1 MARGSAKASAFAK
14 ATADKSAPRG
24 VLFDLDDT
32 LFDHRRSA
40 RAALTDVHRVHGRGT
55 DFDAFEREH
64 TASLEVMHV
73 EVLAGRIGL
82 DEARRERFRRV
93 FAALGVTLGD
103 ADVDAAA
110 SAYRSGYMTA
120 RRALDGAADL
130 LLALRPHA
138 RIGIVTNNLLEEQRD
153 KLAFCGLAACVD
165 VLIASEDVGVSKP
178 DRGIFDIAL
187 RRMGVSAGDAAMVG
201 DSWANDIA
209 GAVNAGIRAIWF
221 NPDRKPA
228 PAVPADVPQI
238 FSLTPA
244 ADVVPLLLP
253 PSPADGL
260 RRDRR

>member
-1 MARGSAKASAFAK
+1 MARA
-14 ATADKSAPRG
+14 

-40 RAALTDVHRVHGRGT
+40 RAALTEVHRIHGRGT
-55 DFDAFEREH
+55 DLDAFEREH

-73 EVLAGRIGL
+73 EVLAGRMGL

-93 FAALGVTLGD
+93 FSALGITPGE

-110 SAYRSGYMTA
+110 SAYRSGYMVA
-120 RRALDGAADL
+120 RRALDGAAEL

-153 KLAFCGLAACVD
+153 KLAYCGLAACVD
-165 VLIASEDVGVSKP
+165 ELIASEDVGVSKP

-187 RRMGVSAGDAAMVG
+187 RRMGVTAADAVMVG
-201 DSWANDIA
+201 DSWVNDIA

-221 NPDRKPA
+221 NPDRKAA
-228 PAVPADVPQI
+228 PAIPAGVPEIHA
-238 FSLTPA
+238 LTPA
-244 ADVVPLLLP
+244 ADVLPLLLGP
-253 PSPADGL
+253 PSPADAGFGPPSPADAGFGETGGE
-260 RRDRR
+260 RTSS

>member
-1 MARGSAKASAFAK
+1 MAPK
-14 ATADKSAPRG
+14 G

-40 RAALTDVHRVHGRGT
+40 RAALTDVHRIHGRGT
-55 DFDAFEREH
+55 DLDAFERHH
-64 TASLEVMHV
+64 TAYLEVMHL

-93 FAALGVTLGD
+93 FSALGITLAD

-110 SAYRSGYMTA
+110 SAYRAAYMIA
-120 RRALDGAADL
+120 RRALDGAAEL
-130 LLALRPHA
+130 LLAVRPHA
-138 RIGIVTNNLLEEQRD
+138 RIGIVTNNLLEEQQD
-153 KLAFCGLAACVD
+153 KLQYCGLASCVD

-187 RRMGVSAGDAAMVG
+187 DRMGVAAEDAVMVG

-209 GAVNAGIRAIWF
+209 GALNAGIRAVWF

-228 PAVPADVPQI
+228 PDLTRGVPEI
-238 FSLTPA
+238 HSLTPA
-244 ADVVPLLLP
+244 ADILPLLF
-253 PSPADGL
+253 SSVPAQ
-260 RRDRR
+260 RVRP

>member
-1 MARGSAKASAFAK
+1 MARAAFAR
-14 ATADKSAPRG
+14 ASAPRA

-32 LFDHRRSA
+32 LFDHRRSS
-40 RAALTDVHRVHGRGT
+40 RAALTEVHRVHGRGT
-55 DFDAFEREH
+55 DLDAFEREH
-64 TASLEVMHV
+64 TVSLEVMHL

-93 FAALGVTLGD
+93 FAALGVSPSE

-110 SAYRSGYMTA
+110 SAYRSGYMVA
-120 RRALDGAADL
+120 RRALEGAAEL

-153 KLAFCGLAACVD
+153 KLAYCGLAESVD

-187 RRMGVSAGDAAMVG
+187 TRMGVTAGDAVMVG
-201 DSWANDIA
+201 DSWANDVA

-228 PAVPADVPQI
+228 PDTPARVPEI
-238 FSLTPA
+238 HSLVPA
-244 ADVVPLLLP
+244 ADLLPLLLAP
-253 PSPADGL
+253 GTRP
-260 RRDRR
+260 